1 MIIPCKSSVLLIG
14 FLSRFPL
21 THFPYAWSPS
31 LFRIPSLLFFH
42 RFVPLTHSYG
52 GSSLG
57 NWDKVCRFSRRNEWV
72 LITFFAKKE
81 IFADDVFGLFKN
93 KNWWR
98 YSWSVSFFTAFSSVF
113 RPLCLISLVL
123 HSLLSS
129 DLLLNRLREEKKRF
143 GRRN

>member
-1 MIIPCKSSVLLIG
+1 MIPCKSSVLLIG

-31 LFRIPSLLFFH
+31 LFRIPSLLSFH
-42 RFVPLTHSYG
+42 SFVLLTHSYG

-57 NWDKVCRFSRRNEWV
+57 NWDKVCRFSRRSEWV

-93 KNWWR
+93 KNWWG
-98 YSWSVSFFTAFSSVF
+98 YSSWSVSFFTAFLRSFVPYVWS
-113 RPLCLISLVL
+113 PLFCIL
-123 HSLLSS
+123 LLSS
-129 DLLLNRLREEKKRF
+129 DLLLNRLKEEKRRF